1 MSKPRDLSKLFTSNT
16 NITTDAE
23 LISTVN
29 SASAYALSEAN
40 DYTDSSIENFEAL
53 PSQSGNAGKYLSTS
67 GSVTS
72 WEELDLNAAIVSAS
86 TAAYS
91 SASAYTDS
99 EINALTTNDIEELA
113 NPGNQTF
120 TVTNSGTG
128 SYVVSE
134 VNNPTFNLIK
144 GNTYTFII
152 NAVGHPFWI
161 QSASGAY
168 SSGDVY
174 STGTT
179 NLGTD
184 NGTITWTIPLD
195 APNTLYY
202 ACQFHSSMQ
211 GTINLT
217 DPGNLYF
224 TNQRAINAAS
234 TVYIPL
240 ASQQSIISTA
250 SAAAVTYLV
259 DSAPGALDTLNE
271 LAAALNDDANFSTT
285 ITNSLATKLDSSS
298 ASTIY
303 LTQINASTTY
313 SALGHN
319 HTSDNITDFD
329 EAVEDA
335 ASSLF
340 IHANH
345 TNITATYDDSTGQ
358 VILVGSAGA
367 ASASGGGSGSV
378 TFTRWSKTYG
388 ASTSLIVGVDDNAF
402 SLEYTPTLEQL
413 FINGILQDPSNYT
426 ATNGTSISLNEALV
440 ASDVIEVL
448 SLQPFDVANTY
459 TQSQI
464 DDKLSNLNRWV
475 KTLSSS
481 ATVISGVDDNSL
493 SLSYTPGNEQVF
505 INGILLKETTDYTAT
520 SASVITLTEAAFEND
535 TVEVINLTT
544 INLASVYTQEVSD
557 SRYILNS
564 ASANFE
570 PNIAYVS
577 SSPSSPSAGT
587 LWIDS
592 TNSSAPALKVY
603 NGSTW
608 IAVSGTAETIS
619 PLLLMGG

>member
-53 PSQSGNAGKYLSTS
+53 PSQSGNANKYLSTS

-113 NPGNQTF
+113 NPGNETF

-128 SYVVSE
+128 SYVVDE
-134 VNNPTFNLIK
+134 VSNPTFNLIK

-202 ACQFHSSMQ
+202 ACQFHASMQ

-303 LTQINASTTY
+303 LTQTNASTTY

-319 HTSDNITDFD
+319 HTSDNITDFN
-329 EAVEDA
+329 EAAEDA

-358 VILVGSAGA
+358 VILVGSAGT

-378 TFTRWSKTYG
+378 TFTRWSKTYS

-448 SLQPFDVANTY
+448 SVQSFDVANTY
-459 TQSQI
+459 TQAQI

-564 ASANFE
+564 ASVNFE